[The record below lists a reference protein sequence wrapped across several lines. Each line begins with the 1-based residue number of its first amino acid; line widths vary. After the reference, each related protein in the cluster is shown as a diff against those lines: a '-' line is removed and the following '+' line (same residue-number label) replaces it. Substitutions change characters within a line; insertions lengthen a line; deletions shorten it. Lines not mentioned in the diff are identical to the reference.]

1 MNCLNAIIHPE
12 RIASDG
18 SDSSSDPVSKLYSE
32 QSNRPVLQ
40 ALLGDESFTAS
51 MNKPESAAPSLETK
65 GNSYPVSLSDRL
77 TVSLITAGLVKG
89 IIPTSMR
96 RRSGQQILD
105 SVLLPLDGGE
115 ADEQREDF

>member
-65 GNSYPVSLSDRL
+65 GNSYPVTSFDRL
-77 TVSLITAGLVKG
+77 MASLITAGLVKG
-89 IIPTSMR
+89 ITPLSMR
-96 RRSGQQILD
+96 RRSGQQILATAFFE
-105 SVLLPLDGGE
+105 LDGGE
-115 ADEQREDF
+115 QEEQREDF